1 MKNANKKIY
10 VAFMVICLIF
20 LVILARSFQL
30 QVLEHKEL
38 SDKAMALSK
47 LDIDIEPIRGDI
59 LDSQGN
65 VLATSAKYY
74 DFWVTK
80 TDVNYENMDEIDR
93 AEFEEDL
100 VFLSANLNVPVEDL
114 RKRIFTGN
122 ESNLLAK
129 DVSKEVADR
138 IIESKPGWL
147 AIASRYKRVYPYQSL
162 GCHLIGV
169 TNEEGVG
176 LSGLELS
183 FNDQLSGTRGKYVI
197 DTDLR
202 GNALALSD
210 TKRYPS
216 SDGKI
221 LQTTLDIN
229 IQQYSDY
236 WSQVCLEET
245 EAERVVMIVMET
257 KTGAI
262 KALSAPPFFDL
273 NAPYEL
279 PGIDKLSGEAYV
291 DYLYKTWGNP
301 AVEAL
306 FEPGSVGKLLTV
318 SAGLEEGAI
327 TMNTQFYCDGVYEF
341 PVEGEDI
348 SIECWVYPNS
358 HGQQDTANALLNS
371 CNPAFVQMG
380 QMIGGDRLY
389 HYLEAFG
396 LERRTRVAIGNE
408 AFPLLPKPQNIV
420 EEATMTYG
428 YSYAVTPLQMLSA
441 LNGVVNHGDLMQ
453 TTIFEKIIEPDG
465 ETLEENPPQKLRSVI
480 SPMTSELVRDMM
492 ALIVNVDDQKRY
504 DTKGIPMGGKTGTT
518 NLMID
523 GIYSEDFGKRLTYY
537 LTAPIQDP
545 RYSIYLHVDQPKKKM
560 TSTDN
565 ANYVISLMQDI
576 LRYVGY
582 GVGDVQED
590 QIVEVPNLIGH
601 SPDSALSYLKDMGL
615 GAIYKNYDSLDEE
628 ALVLEQFPRAGEQ
641 VLRGANVIVNFGADM
656 SGLHTN
662 PPKKGLYETY
672 VPQGTLLPEQEEY
685 WEEEWEESDESDE
698 SDESE
703 GGE

>member
-10 VAFMVICLIF
+10 VAFVVICLIF

-38 SDKAMALSK
+38 SDKAIALSK
-47 LDIDIEPIRGDI
+47 LDIDIEPTRGDI

-65 VLATSAKYY
+65 VLATSSKYY

-80 TDVNYENMDEIDR
+80 TDVNYENLDEEDLLD
-93 AEFEEDL
+93 FEEDL
-100 VFLSANLNVPVEDL
+100 DFLSANLSIPKEDL
-114 RKRIFTGN
+114 RKKIFTEN
-122 ESNLLAK
+122 ESNLLVK
-129 DVSKEVADR
+129 DVSKDVADR
-138 IIESKPGWL
+138 IIENKPRWL

-162 GCHLIGV
+162 GCHIIGV
-169 TNEEGVG
+169 TNEESVG

-183 FNDQLSGTRGKYVI
+183 FNDQLSGTLGKYVI
-197 DTDLR
+197 DTDLH

-210 TKRYPS
+210 TKRYPAT
-216 SDGKI
+216 DGKI

-236 WSQVCLEET
+236 WAQYCLDET

-273 NAPYEL
+273 NAPYDL
-279 PGIDKLSGEAYV
+279 PDIDKLSGEAYV

-301 AVEAL
+301 AVESL

-318 SAGLEEGAI
+318 SAGLEDAALD
-327 TMNTQFYCDGVYEF
+327 MQTQFYCDGVYEF

-380 QMIGGDRLY
+380 RMIGGDRLY

-396 LERRTRVAIGNE
+396 VGRRTRSGVGNE

-428 YSYAVTPLQMLSA
+428 YSYAVTPLQMLTA
-441 LNGVVNHGDLMQ
+441 LNCVVNDGDLMQ
-453 TTIFEKIIEPDG
+453 TSIYEKIIDPDG
-465 ETLEENPPQKLRSVI
+465 ETVEVNPPKKLRSVI
-480 SPMTSELVRDMM
+480 SPMTSGLVRDMM
-492 ALIVNVDDQKRY
+492 ALIVNTDDQKRY

-518 NLMID
+518 NLMVD
-523 GIYSEDFGKRLTYY
+523 GVYSEDFGKRLTYY

-560 TSTDN
+560 SSTDN
-565 ANYVISLMQDI
+565 ATYVISLMQDI
-576 LRYVGY
+576 LRYTGY
-582 GVGDVQED
+582 SVGDVDES
-590 QIVEVPNLIGH
+590 QIVEVPLLVGH
-601 SPDSALSYLKDMGL
+601 SAESALNYLNDLSL

-628 ALVLEQFPRAGEQ
+628 ALVLEQFPRAGEK

-656 SGLHTN
+656 SGLRGS
-662 PPKKGLYETY
+662 PPQKGLYETY
-672 VPQGTLLPEQEEY
+672 LPQGTILPELEDDSEEY
-685 WEEEWEESDESDE
+685 WEEEY
-698 SDESE
+698 DESE
-703 GGE
+703 EGD